1 VSEYS
6 LTYSGCVTRAPALPP
21 DERRQALIEATLPL
35 LYQHGRNVTTR
46 LIAEAAGVAE
56 GTIFRAFST
65 KDELIDAAI
74 AHAFKP
80 GAFLDTL
87 DEIEATLPLRDRLVA
102 VTRVMQQRFL
112 ASFGLIRALGLSGP
126 PAHVKADIE
135 GRRAWRA
142 QASAAIAE
150 FIEPDAAR
158 LRVEPLELVRILWLL
173 TFSGSH
179 ADITDGNLMSAE
191 EIVDTLL
198 YGLLA
203 DPASITNT
211 EGT

>member
-1 VSEYS
+1 MSP
-6 LTYSGCVTRAPALPP
+6 RAPALPP
-21 DERRQALIEATLPL
+21 DERREALIEATLPL

-74 AHAFKP
+74 VHAFKP
-80 GAFLDTL
+80 GAFLETL
-87 DEIEATLPLRDRLVA
+87 DEVDPALPLRDRLVA
-102 VTRVMQQRFL
+102 ITRVMQKRFL

-126 PAHVKADIE
+126 PPHVKADPE
-135 GRRAWRA
+135 GRRVWRA
-142 QASAAIAE
+142 QASAAIAALL
-150 FIEPDAAR
+150 EPDAGS
-158 LRVEPLELVRILWLL
+158 LRVEPLELVRVLWLL
-173 TFSGSH
+173 TFAGSH

-191 EIVDTLL
+191 EIVDILL
-198 YGLLA
+198 HGLLA
-203 DPASITNT
+203 DSENSTDR

>member
-1 VSEYS
+1 MS
-6 LTYSGCVTRAPALPP
+6 RAPALPL
-21 DERRQALIEATLPL
+21 DARREALIEATLPL
-35 LYQHGRNVTTR
+35 LYQHGRSVTTR

-56 GTIFRAFST
+56 GTIFRAFAT

-74 AHAFKP
+74 VHAFKP
-80 GAFLDTL
+80 GAFLETL
-87 DEIEATLPLRDRLVA
+87 DEIDAALPLRDRLVA
-102 VTRVMQQRFL
+102 ITRVMQQRFL

-126 PAHVKADIE
+126 PAHVKADVE

-150 FIEPDAAR
+150 FLEPDAHR
-158 LRVEPLELVRILWLL
+158 LRVAPLELVRVLWLL

-179 ADITDGNLMSAE
+179 AEITDGHLMTAE

-198 YGLLA
+198 YGLLN
-203 DPASITNT
+203 PG
-211 EGT
+211 EGL